1 MSEKPETMQEAV
13 EKIAF
18 WVMEHASTAKRVLV
32 LIEGADGV
40 NHSMDNGLT
49 VDEAKTLVMDFHSWL
64 DECQG
69 REKERRR
76 LGDGDSH
83 GN

>member
-40 NHSMDNGLT
+40 NHSMDNGL
-49 VDEAKTLVMDFHSWL
+49 
-64 DECQG
+64 G
-69 REKERRR
+69 R
-76 LGDGDSH
+76 
-83 GN
+83 